1 MVKLNKKMK
10 KSQTGGGGGGNK
22 QAMQFNHALGQHI
35 LKNPLIIQ
43 ALVEKVF
50 YFYIIITKIDFGSK
64 LIFSSPHYA
73 IQTRCWKL
81 VPELVISLSKC
92 WRK

>member
-10 KSQTGGGGGGNK
+10 KSTEGGGGGNK

-43 ALVEKVF
+43 ALVEKVI
-50 YFYIIITKIDFGSK
+50 YSK
-64 LIFSSPHYA
+64 LLFVIYSKLLLFSLHYV
-73 IQTRCWKL
+73 IQTQCWKL
-81 VPELVISLSKC
+81 ALELVISLSKC

>member
-50 YFYIIITKIDFGSK
+50 YFYIIIT
-64 LIFSSPHYA
+64 
-73 IQTRCWKL
+73 
-81 VPELVISLSKC
+81 
-92 WRK
+92 

>member
-50 YFYIIITKIDFGSK
+50 YFYIIITKI
-64 LIFSSPHYA
+64 LI
-73 IQTRCWKL
+73 
-81 VPELVISLSKC
+81 VN
-92 WRK
+92 